1 MSTPRYVRD
10 RRGSTVFARVYTL
23 AELEERWP
31 RGLLHRVGNGRAL
44 QYGFFVPKADVPPQ
58 DEKLRLISHFAGTYL
73 DHAGRTAP
81 LQVCFGAR
89 TAGGWEPIG

>member
-1 MSTPRYVRD
+1 MS
-10 RRGSTVFARVYTL
+10 GF
-23 AELEERWP
+23 AELNIDLRQMIMAIETAVS
-31 RGLLHRVGNGRAL
+31 LV
-44 QYGFFVPKADVPPQ
+44 ADVPPQ